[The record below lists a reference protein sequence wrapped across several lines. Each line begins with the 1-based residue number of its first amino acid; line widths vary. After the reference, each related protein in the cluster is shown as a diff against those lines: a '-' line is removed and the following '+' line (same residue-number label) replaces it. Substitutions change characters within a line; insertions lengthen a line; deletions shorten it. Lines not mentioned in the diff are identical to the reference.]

1 MQPTSNDSDKYNT
14 SAVSESDATPLE
26 YNKRP
31 DSVSA
36 QQHGY
41 DSTVDY
47 EFQNLLQDVLFDH
60 SNDSMDSHG
69 HSMIGPSIV
78 FGDKAPTP
86 RSSEMDSYKT
96 PKAASVSAELKCSG
110 STSPASKLQK
120 PLSIQSLAEDES
132 GLSYKELR
140 KLRNRQAA
148 ARSRQRMQQKL
159 RDLEKLAQDLQRKN
173 RHLENLV
180 YALAT
185 DKYKSGGVAAP
196 EYAMQPNATQPEEAY
211 TSGNSWQPFQ
221 HFHQNSTP
229 YKSGGVAAPEY
240 AMQPNAT
247 QPEEAY
253 TSGNSWQPFQH
264 FHQNST
270 PVEHTPNYSN
280 EGFYSVLPAEFPVDC
295 FQQQ

>member
-1 MQPTSNDSDKYNT
+1 MTDVLSFQSSTDVPRLVISILVLITIFAMQPTSNDSDKYNT

-41 DSTVDY
+41 DSNVDY

-185 DKYKSGGVAAP
+185 EK
-196 EYAMQPNATQPEEAY
+196 
-211 TSGNSWQPFQ
+211 
-221 HFHQNSTP
+221 

>member
-1 MQPTSNDSDKYNT
+1 MQPTSNDSEKYN
-14 SAVSESDATPLE
+14 SLNASESDATPLE
-26 YNKRP
+26 YNKRA
-31 DSVSA
+31 DLGSV

-60 SNDSMDSHG
+60 SNDSINLHT
-69 HSMIGPSIV
+69 HSMIGPSIM
-78 FGDKAPTP
+78 FGNKALTPT
-86 RSSEMDSYKT
+86 RSSDVDSYKT
-96 PKAASVSAELKCSG
+96 PKAGSHSAELKCSG

-120 PLSIQSLAEDES
+120 PLSLQSLAEDES

-185 DKYKSGGVAAP
+185 EKQKSGGVAIP
-196 EYAMQPNATQPEEAY
+196 EYAMQPNVTQPEEAY
-211 TSGNSWQPFQ
+211 ASGNAWPPFQ
-221 HFHQNSTP
+221 HFQQS
-229 YKSGGVAAPEY
+229 
-240 AMQPNAT
+240 
-247 QPEEAY
+247 
-253 TSGNSWQPFQH
+253 
-264 FHQNST
+264 ST

-280 EGFYSVLPAEFPVDC
+280 EGFYSVLPAEYPIDC